1 MYNLNAQIKKLATI
15 KIPNVDFG
23 DCKLQVFPFD
33 NALKKAKLPD
43 MFAPWQRAFDQ
54 MRKKIPLVDGKNNH
68 FITIDSQWFSTDG
81 FLRREGI
88 HIDGNFCVDPE
99 FSYGG
104 NTNTPIATWGG
115 AMPTWGG
122 VTPEPVKKSWGGVT
136 PELKKSWGGVAPEP
150 VKKSWGGVTPE
161 RVKESWDGGRALK
174 MEDLWTVNVPWTLP
188 YEVKIPFGT
197 YVSDDLGGILAVSS
211 LPGCKVW
218 HGKFAADI
226 RNAGDCEHMRDE
238 FEASTNGVVLG
249 SDECWFMSSNTP
261 HETLKIDKG
270 NRRTFLRITLD
281 HQYPNKIILD

>member
-115 AMPTWGG
+115 AMPT
-122 VTPEPVKKSWGGVT
+122 
-136 PELKKSWGGVAPEP
+136 WGGVAPEP